1 MPRSSQEA
9 IDRRNAKRRAKRAA
23 ARKPVVFKIAVRKGS
38 PEYRRTLPKFRRG
51 IGFELKASYF
61 KQAVR
66 HCAEVKKKERG
77 LLDFDTL
84 RGDVDDELEA
94 AE

>member
-38 PEYRRTLPKFRRG
+38 PEYRRTLPKFPEMSKS
-51 IGFELKASYF
+51 ELRAMF
-61 KQAVR
+61 AAAVQN
-66 HCAEVKKKERG
+66 
-77 LLDFDTL
+77 T
-84 RGDVDDELEA
+84 A
-94 AE
+94 AGNG